1 MVRPLPSCDRSIP
14 PTSCGPACLAV
25 RGQDEMQTSYLRGV
39 LFCLVATVSWGCMFP
54 VMTSALTQM
63 DPFNFTAI
71 RYTIA
76 AIPFAVLLLARE
88 GKGAF
93 NLKGERHLLA
103 WLFGTAGFAGF
114 GFLMFLG
121 QQLAGPTGALS
132 AAIMTA
138 TMPLLAL
145 AVNWVMRGV
154 RPPLYSIGFILLA
167 FVGVVLVITKGNPL
181 GAFDQ
186 AQSYIVDITLFVGAL
201 CWVIY
206 TSGASFFPTWSPYR
220 YTAMTTLLG
229 LVSMYAINVVLIEL
243 RYILVPSSGQ
253 AWTIMPQFLYMSL
266 VAGAI
271 GVLSW
276 NMGNKIITPVNGVLF
291 INVVPV
297 AAFAVSALSG
307 IVPTPVQLAGAAIT
321 VAALVMN
328 NLYHRQRVQR
338 ESASPYGH
346 TAAANRGSGR
356 CPGSCPYRLES
367 GHHLRPLSSP
377 ALRKSRHGIC
387 VEIDDQFS
395 GRSLLRHALQ
405 ACMRHHFGRAVSA
418 HSD

>member
-1 MVRPLPSCDRSIP
+1 
-14 PTSCGPACLAV
+14 
-25 RGQDEMQTSYLRGV
+25 
-39 LFCLVATVSWGCMFP
+39 MFP

-114 GFLMFLG
+114 NFLVFLG

-145 AVNWVMRGV
+145 PVNWVMRGV
-154 RPPLYSIGFILLA
+154 RPPLYSIGFTLLA

-186 AQSYIVDITLFVGAL
+186 AQSYIADITLFVGAL
-201 CWVIY
+201 FWVIY

-220 YTAMTTLLG
+220 YTAMTVLLG
-229 LVSMYAINVVLIEL
+229 LVSVYTINVVLIEL
-243 RYILVPSSGQ
+243 RYIPVPSSGQ

-266 VAGAI
+266 VAAAI
-271 GVLSW
+271 AVLSW
-276 NMGNKIITPVNGVLF
+276 NMGNKIITPVNAVLF
-291 INVVPV
+291 MNVVPV
-297 AAFAVSALSG
+297 VAFAVSALSG

-328 NLYHRQRVQR
+328 NLYQRQRVQR
-338 ESASPYGH
+338 ESASRYGSDKLPS
-346 TAAANRGSGR
+346 T
-356 CPGSCPYRLES
+356 
-367 GHHLRPLSSP
+367 
-377 ALRKSRHGIC
+377 
-387 VEIDDQFS
+387 
-395 GRSLLRHALQ
+395 Q
-405 ACMRHHFGRAVSA
+405 ATLK
-418 HSD
+418 

>member
-1 MVRPLPSCDRSIP
+1 
-14 PTSCGPACLAV
+14 
-25 RGQDEMQTSYLRGV
+25 MQTSYLRGV

-114 GFLMFLG
+114 NFLIFLG

-145 AVNWVMRGV
+145 PVNWVMRGV

-186 AQSYIVDITLFVGAL
+186 AQTYIVDITLFVGAL
-201 CWVIY
+201 FWVIY

-243 RYILVPSSGQ
+243 RYIPVPSSGQ

-271 GVLSW
+271 AVLSW
-276 NMGNKIITPVNGVLF
+276 NIGNKIITPVNGVLF
-291 INVVPV
+291 MNVVPV
-297 AAFAVSALSG
+297 AAFAASALSG

-328 NLYHRQRVQR
+328 NLYQRQRVQR
-338 ESASPYGH
+338 ESASPYGSGKLPS
-346 TAAANRGSGR
+346 TQAKFGNIRSRLSPFCRAIVAAAVLAIVAAWPKLPRPSSTLPSRRFAAVRRFGRDRSEADMTRPSG
-356 CPGSCPYRLES
+356 
-367 GHHLRPLSSP
+367 
-377 ALRKSRHGIC
+377 A
-387 VEIDDQFS
+387 
-395 GRSLLRHALQ
+395 GRSNENDPQQTSDVQCNRLP
-405 ACMRHHFGRAVSA
+405 ACRMAGLPA
-418 HSD
+418 D

>member
-1 MVRPLPSCDRSIP
+1 
-14 PTSCGPACLAV
+14 
-25 RGQDEMQTSYLRGV
+25 
-39 LFCLVATVSWGCMFP
+39 
-54 VMTSALTQM
+54 
-63 DPFNFTAI
+63 
-71 RYTIA
+71 
-76 AIPFAVLLLARE
+76 
-88 GKGAF
+88 
-93 NLKGERHLLA
+93 
-103 WLFGTAGFAGF
+103 
-114 GFLMFLG
+114 
-121 QQLAGPTGALS
+121 
-132 AAIMTA
+132 MTA

-145 AVNWVMRGV
+145 PVNWVMRGV

-243 RYILVPSSGQ
+243 RYIPVPSSGQ

-271 GVLSW
+271 AVLSW

-291 INVVPV
+291 MNVVPV

-328 NLYHRQRVQR
+328 NLYQRQRVQR

-356 CPGSCPYRLES
+356 CPGSCPYRPRKRTS
-367 GHHLRPLSSP
+367 FASTPVASSSQKQPWHLR
-377 ALRKSRHGIC
+377 
-387 VEIDDQFS
+387 
-395 GRSLLRHALQ
+395 
-405 ACMRHHFGRAVSA
+405 
-418 HSD
+418 

>member
-1 MVRPLPSCDRSIP
+1 
-14 PTSCGPACLAV
+14 
-25 RGQDEMQTSYLRGV
+25 MQTSYLRGV

-145 AVNWVMRGV
+145 PVNWVMRGV

-186 AQSYIVDITLFVGAL
+186 AQSYIADITLFAGAL
-201 CWVIY
+201 SWVIY

-229 LVSMYAINVVLIEL
+229 LVSVYAINVVLIEL
-243 RYILVPSSGQ
+243 RYIPVPSSGQ

-271 GVLSW
+271 AVLSW

-291 INVVPV
+291 MNVVPV

-328 NLYHRQRVQR
+328 NLYQRQRVQR
-338 ESASPYGH
+338 ESASPYG
-346 TAAANRGSGR
+346 SGTDKR
-356 CPGSCPYRLES
+356 DRQGKYPTTS
-367 GHHLRPLSSP
+367 GVGGRPCASQQ
-377 ALRKSRHGIC
+377 I
-387 VEIDDQFS
+387 
-395 GRSLLRHALQ
+395 
-405 ACMRHHFGRAVSA
+405 
-418 HSD
+418 

>member
-1 MVRPLPSCDRSIP
+1 
-14 PTSCGPACLAV
+14 
-25 RGQDEMQTSYLRGV
+25 MQTSYLRGV

-103 WLFGTAGFAGF
+103 WLFGTTGFAGF
-114 GFLMFLG
+114 NFLIFLG

-145 AVNWVMRGV
+145 PVNWVMRGV

-229 LVSMYAINVVLIEL
+229 LVSMYAINIVLIEL
-243 RYILVPSSGQ
+243 RYIPVPSSGQ

-271 GVLSW
+271 AVLSW

-291 INVVPV
+291 MNVVPV

-328 NLYHRQRVQR
+328 NLYQRQRVQR

-346 TAAANRGSGR
+346 KAPRMDR
-356 CPGSCPYRLES
+356 
-367 GHHLRPLSSP
+367 
-377 ALRKSRHGIC
+377 SRARNG
-387 VEIDDQFS
+387 VFA
-395 GRSLLRHALQ
+395 RS
-405 ACMRHHFGRAVSA
+405 
-418 HSD
+418 

>member
-1 MVRPLPSCDRSIP
+1 MKL
-14 PTSCGPACLAV
+14 
-25 RGQDEMQTSYLRGV
+25 QTSYLRGV

-114 GFLMFLG
+114 NFLVFLG

-145 AVNWVMRGV
+145 PVNWVMRGV

-186 AQSYIVDITLFVGAL
+186 PQSYIVDITLFVGAL

-220 YTAMTTLLG
+220 YTAMTALLG
-229 LVSMYAINVVLIEL
+229 LVSVYAINVVLIEL
-243 RYILVPSSGQ
+243 RYIPAPSSGQ

-271 GVLSW
+271 AVLSW
-276 NMGNKIITPVNGVLF
+276 NMGNKIITPVNAVLF
-291 INVVPV
+291 MNVVPV
-297 AAFAVSALSG
+297 VAFAVSALSG

-328 NLYHRQRVQR
+328 NLYQRQRVQR
-338 ESASPYGH
+338 ESATPYG
-346 TAAANRGSGR
+346 SGKL
-356 CPGSCPYRLES
+356 PST
-367 GHHLRPLSSP
+367 
-377 ALRKSRHGIC
+377 
-387 VEIDDQFS
+387 
-395 GRSLLRHALQ
+395 Q
-405 ACMRHHFGRAVSA
+405 ATLK
-418 HSD
+418 

>member
-1 MVRPLPSCDRSIP
+1 
-14 PTSCGPACLAV
+14 
-25 RGQDEMQTSYLRGV
+25 MQTSYLRGV

-54 VMTSALTQM
+54 VMTSALTRM

-76 AIPFAVLLLARE
+76 ALPFAALLLARE
-88 GKGAF
+88 GMRAF
-93 NLKGERHLLA
+93 NLKGERFLLA

-114 GFLMFLG
+114 NFLIYLG
-121 QQLAGPTGALS
+121 QQRAGPTGALS

-145 AVNWVMRGV
+145 PVNWVMRGV

-167 FVGVVLVITKGNPL
+167 FLGVVLVITKGNPL

-186 AQSYIVDITLFVGAL
+186 AQSYIADITLFLGAL
-201 CWVIY
+201 FFVIY
-206 TSGASFFPTWSPYR
+206 TTGASFFPTWSPYR
-220 YTAMTTLLG
+220 YTAMTALLG
-229 LVSMYAINVVLIEL
+229 LVSVCAITVLLIAL
-243 RYILVPSSGQ
+243 RYIPVPSGAQ

-266 VAGAI
+266 VAGVIA
-271 GVLSW
+271 VLSW

-328 NLYHRQRVQR
+328 NLYQRQRAQR
-338 ESASPYGH
+338 ENASRYGH
-346 TAAANRGSGR
+346 AAAANYLAFPAIRRGRRGS
-356 CPGSCPYRLES
+356 S
-367 GHHLRPLSSP
+367 
-377 ALRKSRHGIC
+377 
-387 VEIDDQFS
+387 
-395 GRSLLRHALQ
+395 
-405 ACMRHHFGRAVSA
+405 
-418 HSD
+418 

>member
-1 MVRPLPSCDRSIP
+1 
-14 PTSCGPACLAV
+14 
-25 RGQDEMQTSYLRGV
+25 MQSSYFRGV

-54 VMTSALTQM
+54 VMTSALTHM

-76 AIPFAVLLLARE
+76 VIPFAVLLLARE

-114 GFLMFLG
+114 DFLMFLG

-132 AAIMTA
+132 AAIVAA
-138 TMPLLAL
+138 TIPLLAL
-145 AVNWVMRGV
+145 PVNWVMLAV

-167 FVGVVLVITKGNPL
+167 FVGVVLAITKGNPL
-181 GAFDQ
+181 GAFDRS
-186 AQSYIVDITLFVGAL
+186 QSYIADIALFLGAL

-229 LVSMYAINVVLIEL
+229 LVSVYAINVVLIEL
-243 RYILVPSSGQ
+243 RYIPVPSSGQ

-271 GVLSW
+271 AVLSW

-328 NLYHRQRVQR
+328 NLYQRQRVQR
-338 ESASPYGH
+338 ESASPYG
-346 TAAANRGSGR
+346 SGKL
-356 CPGSCPYRLES
+356 PSTQTKL
-367 GHHLRPLSSP
+367 
-377 ALRKSRHGIC
+377 K
-387 VEIDDQFS
+387 
-395 GRSLLRHALQ
+395 
-405 ACMRHHFGRAVSA
+405 
-418 HSD
+418 